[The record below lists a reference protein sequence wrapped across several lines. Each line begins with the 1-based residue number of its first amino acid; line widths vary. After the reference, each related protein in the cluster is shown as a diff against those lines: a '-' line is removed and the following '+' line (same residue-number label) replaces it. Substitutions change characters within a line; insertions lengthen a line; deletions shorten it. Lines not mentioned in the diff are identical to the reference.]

1 MKSSSRWSKGPLTP
15 AFAAVAFAA
24 VAVIDLTEKR
34 HDVFLG
40 VVFIVLAVLNAV
52 MAVRR
57 LGSGAGS

>member
-1 MKSSSRWSKGPLTP
+1 MKSSSRWSKGSSLH

-24 VAVIDLTEKR
+24 VAVIDLTEKH

-52 MAVRR
+52 TAVRR
-57 LGSGAGS
+57 LGNSDGS